1 MAWKEPRDGK
11 AFVGFMAGSRRDT
24 REAFK
29 KVLWERYGIK
39 IIFHI
44 GEEQRRDHATSW
56 AIPSHCEVVVLI
68 TDDIKD
74 SQLQQVMAKQKI
86 LPNAVTVGITYAERR
101 QPQKWDS
108 HFAANGFSC
117 PPKWRDGA
125 LIPNIADK
133 KALEEERKAELAA
146 IEETRTAWVDP
157 ALREGPK
164 LGDAVAAV
172 LEKYKPQL
180 VEEPKKPAPAKKPE
194 KGRGGPKA
202 TLPGV
207 PVPSPPGFASEV
219 RAAREKLGLSQGQF
233 GQRLGTSQTAPSTWE
248 RGQGVPSYEIW
259 VKLHKLCPE
268 IKEPPGIKGKKA
280 YDKRHEGE
288 VEVEKPAAPV
298 VPVALKI
305 QTQRVTEEP
314 KFEIPKP
321 VVEAVAPPP
330 AQVAAPVSPPV
341 VPAAPVAAVPA
352 EELLTI
358 NLKSGGTLTL
368 MASVHLLKL
377 KGEDRAFVFDV
388 IDKLQS
394 YNEEKK

>member
-1 MAWKEPRDGK
+1 
-11 AFVGFMAGSRRDT
+11 
-24 REAFK
+24 
-29 KVLWERYGIK
+29 
-39 IIFHI
+39 
-44 GEEQRRDHATSW
+44 
-56 AIPSHCEVVVLI
+56 
-68 TDDIKD
+68 
-74 SQLQQVMAKQKI
+74 
-86 LPNAVTVGITYAERR
+86 
-101 QPQKWDS
+101 
-108 HFAANGFSC
+108 
-117 PPKWRDGA
+117 
-125 LIPNIADK
+125 
-133 KALEEERKAELAA
+133 
-146 IEETRTAWVDP
+146 
-157 ALREGPK
+157 
-164 LGDAVAAV
+164 
-172 LEKYKPQL
+172 
-180 VEEPKKPAPAKKPE
+180 
-194 KGRGGPKA
+194 
-202 TLPGV
+202 
-207 PVPSPPGFASEV
+207 
-219 RAAREKLGLSQGQF
+219 
-233 GQRLGTSQTAPSTWE
+233 
-248 RGQGVPSYEIW
+248 VPSYEIW

-288 VEVEKPAAPV
+288 GEVEKPAAPVAPV

-321 VVEAVAPPP
+321 VVEAAAPPP

>member
-29 KVLWERYGIK
+29 KILWERYGIK

-117 PPKWRDGA
+117 PPKWRDGS
-125 LIPNIADK
+125 LIPNIAEK
-133 KALEEERKAELAA
+133 KSLEEQRKAELAA

-164 LGDAVAAV
+164 LGDAVADV
-172 LEKYKPQL
+172 LAKYKPQL
-180 VEEPKKPAPAKKPE
+180 VEEPKKPEKAKT
-194 KGRGGPKA
+194 GPKNRI
-202 TLPGV
+202 PGT
-207 PVPSPPGFASEV
+207 PVPSPPGFATEV
-219 RAAREKLGLSQGQF
+219 RTAREKMGLSQGQF
-233 GQRLGTSQTAPSTWE
+233 GQKLGVAQSAPSAWE
-248 RGQGVPSYEIW
+248 RGMGVPSYEIW
-259 VKLHKLCPE
+259 LKLHALCPE
-268 IKEPPGIKGKKA
+268 INEPKGIKGKKI
-280 YDKRHEGE
+280 YDQRHKDDP
-288 VEVEKPAAPV
+288 KPASKPV
-298 VPVALKI
+298 VPAALKI
-305 QTQRVTEEP
+305 ETKRVVEE
-314 KFEIPKP
+314 PKP
-321 VVEAVAPPP
+321 VVVEAAAPPP
-330 AQVAAPVSPPV
+330 AQIAAPVSPPV
-341 VPAAPVAAVPA
+341 VPATPVAAVPA

-394 YNEEKK
+394 YNEEKKA